1 METDTPEGEPTRR
14 QWLGYWSMI
23 AQQTQ
28 NAFNDKAA
36 QFILVPLGGIV
47 GYSVESWAG
56 MMIALPFVMF
66 APLAGWM
73 SDRFSK
79 KNVILGSA
87 IAQVVILTMITAA
100 VWWKNMPLALFGFFM
115 LAMQSAIFSPAKMG
129 INKELVGSRHLG
141 FASGV
146 QQMTAM
152 LAILVGQITAG
163 IWYDER
169 YKALGRT
176 PEHAWE
182 AALIPLII
190 LTCLAVPAVGMSML
204 IPQGRAHASKPLTFD
219 LLSSHFRDLAS
230 LWKDQGLRRASFGVA
245 FFWGFAA
252 FINLWSVKIAKA
264 MTEGG
269 GGFGTLSSVFMA
281 AASLGMALG
290 FGFASWL
297 LRKKI
302 ELGWVPL
309 AGFIMTLSV
318 FALAWFPMGKAE
330 AFLSLLADWDVMAFI
345 KAHPHEALFLVT
357 LGVVAFSAAIFLAPL
372 NAWLQDR
379 YPPEKR
385 GELQAA
391 VNLQDCFAGIIAVVV
406 IEGMFFVT
414 GLFEMSELAGFR
426 TQLVA
431 IGLACALMTGYV
443 LKILPADFIRL
454 VGVFIVKT
462 LYRIRFTGLDRLPK
476 TGGALLLPNHVTY
489 ADAFY
494 LSAVSN
500 RPLRFVMDETFM
512 ANPTIRLS
520 AKLFGSVPIRRS
532 QPREAIRA
540 MIDALENGDVVVLFP
555 EGQLTR
561 TGALCELERGFELIA
576 RSSKAPIIPVWVD
589 GLWGSIFSFE
599 RGRYFKKIPNQVP
612 LSLSVAFGE
621 PITSEKPTQAM
632 LQSALMK
639 ASAEAIANR
648 FGKKSSAVDVNAYQ
662 LGQLAALP
670 RKATLHVLAG
680 DETFAPVLPVLER
693 FVKKF
698 GGKLIRSPY
707 FTPTA
712 GSIWL
717 GAEGLREKIK
727 SADFSE
733 SEIRFFDFSQT
744 AAAEWDKP
752 GVLHLP
758 CLAVDGLVVSMSIP
772 HPAMPRPESF
782 FQVGHK
788 PGTLGKLLPGWSL
801 EDGKLYPGG
810 LSLAKGARLDGE
822 SFLLI
827 DPASCNLPDAP

>member
-1 METDTPEGEPTRR
+1 MENDTPVGEPSKR

-23 AQQTQ
+23 VQQTQ

-79 KNVILGSA
+79 KQVILGSA
-87 IAQVVILTMITAA
+87 VAQVVILAMITCA
-100 VWWKNMPLALFGFFM
+100 VWVKHMPLALFGFFM
-115 LAMQSAIFSPAKMG
+115 LAMQSAFFSPAKIG

-163 IWYDER
+163 VWYDNR
-169 YKALGRT
+169 YEALGSV
-176 PEHAWE
+176 PDQAWN
-182 AALIPLII
+182 AALVPLLI

-204 IPQGRAHASKPLTFD
+204 IPRLRAHASKPLSVH
-219 LLSSHFRDLAS
+219 LLFSHFHDLGE
-230 LWKDQGLRRASFGVA
+230 LWKDRGLRRASFGVA
-245 FFWGFAA
+245 YFWGFAA

-269 GGFGTLSSVFMA
+269 GGFGTLSSIFMA
-281 AASLGMALG
+281 SASLGMALG

-309 AGFIMTLSV
+309 AGFVMTLSV
-318 FALAWFPMGKAE
+318 LALAWFPMGEAE
-330 AFLSLLADWDVMAFI
+330 AFLSLLDGDVASFSRN
-345 KAHPHEALFLVT
+345 HSHEALFLLT
-357 LGVVAFSAAIFLAPL
+357 LAIVAFSAAVFLAPL
-372 NAWLQDR
+372 NAWMQDR
-379 YPPEKR
+379 YPPERR
-385 GELQAA
+385 GEMQSA

-406 IEGMFFVT
+406 IEGMFFIT
-414 GLFEMSELAGFR
+414 GLLGMSELAGFR

-431 IGLACALMTGYV
+431 IGIACALMTGYV

-454 VGVFIVKT
+454 VGVFVVKT
-462 LYRIRFTGLDRLPK
+462 LYRIRITGLERLPK

-512 ANPTIRLS
+512 ANPIIRLS
-520 AKLFGSVPIRRS
+520 ARLFGSVPIRRS

-540 MIDALENGDVVVLFP
+540 MIEALENGDAVVLFP
-555 EGQLTR
+555 EGQLSR
-561 TGALCELERGFELIA
+561 TGALCALERGFELVA
-576 RSSKAPIIPVWVD
+576 RHAKVPVIPVWVD

-599 RGRYFKKIPNQVP
+599 RGRYFRKFPNQVP
-612 LSLSVAFGE
+612 RTLSVAFGE
-621 PITSEKPTQAM
+621 PMVSGKPDQAM
-632 LQSALMK
+632 LQSALMN
-639 ASAEAIANR
+639 ASAEAIRAR
-648 FGKKSSAVDVNAYQ
+648 FGKRTDAVDVNAYQ

-670 RKATLHVLAG
+670 LRGTFHVLAA
-680 DETFAPVLPVLER
+680 DETFASVLPVLQR
-693 FVKKF
+693 FVKRW
-698 GGKLIRSPY
+698 GGRLVISPD
-707 FTPTA
+707 FTPSA
-712 GSIWL
+712 GAIWI
-717 GAEGLREKIK
+717 GAEGLKQKIA
-727 SADFSE
+727 SADCSA
-733 SEIRFFDFSQT
+733 SEIRFFDFSSS
-744 AAAEWDKP
+744 AAAEWNKP

-758 CLAVDGLVVSMSIP
+758 CLAVQGLVVSMSMP
-772 HPAMPRPESF
+772 HPSLPGPESV
-782 FQVGHK
+782 FQPGYK
-788 PGTLGKLLPGWSL
+788 PGTLGKLLPGWHLSAGTL
-801 EDGKLYPGG
+801 DPGG
-810 LSLAKGARLDGE
+810 LGLALGARLDDEG
-822 SFLLI
+822 FLLI
-827 DPASCNLPDAP
+827 GAASCHLPDAS